1 MAKTL
6 AFGGVHVVTAFSVT
20 YLITGS
26 VAMSGAVTFIEPI
39 VNTVVHYFFD
49 RAWDKRKHAKA
60 LRSQRR
66 AADGYGQVSSPAAGQ
81 AIGQPATSPA

>member
-6 AFGGVHVVTAFSVT
+6 TFGAMHVVTSFSVT

-49 RAWDKRKHAKA
+49 RAWERREHNRGHRAGHANGV
-60 LRSQRR
+60 STQPG
-66 AADGYGQVSSPAAGQ
+66 AADPLGQ
-81 AIGQPATSPA
+81 AATSPA

>member
-49 RAWDKRKHAKA
+49 RAWEKRQRAKA
-60 LRSQRR
+60 LREQGR
-66 AADGYGQVSSPAAGQ
+66 AAGGYGQAAGQ
-81 AIGQPATSPA
+81 LAGQSAGQPATSPA

>member
-6 AFGGVHVVTAFSVT
+6 TFGAMHVVTSFSVT

-49 RAWDKRKHAKA
+49 RAWESREHKRG
-60 LRSQRR
+60 STQTD
-66 AADGYGQVSSPAAGQ
+66 AADPLGQ
-81 AIGQPATSPA
+81 AATSPA

>member
-26 VAMSGAVTFIEPI
+26 VAMSGAVTFVEPI

-49 RAWDKRKHAKA
+49 RAWEKRQHAKA
-60 LRSQRR
+60 LRSQGR
-66 AADGYGQVSSPAAGQ
+66 AADGYGQASGQMPIHAPGQ
-81 AIGQPATSPA
+81 AATSPA